1 MEGISRIKVEK
12 NIFESNGWGMKIQAS
27 CMENEIVNNNY
38 LKNTFDISTNGSLVL
53 NTFNT
58 NYWDKYEGYDLDKN
72 GIGDVHYTPV
82 SLYSVIIEK
91 MPYSILLYRSLM
103 VYLLDRSEKVLPGVD
118 ESRIKDHKPL
128 MKAVDL

>member
-1 MEGISRIKVEK
+1 M
-12 NIFESNGWGMKIQAS
+12 QAN
-27 CMENEIVNNNY
+27 CYDVQMTQNNFIG
-38 LKNTFDISTNGSLVL
+38 NTFDIATNGTLSMNDL
-53 NTFNT
+53 NG

-72 GIGDVHYTPV
+72 GIGDVPYTPV

-118 ESRIKDHKPL
+118 ESRIKDYKPL